1 MLELDILI
9 VGSSMSFSLSPEQ
22 LQPALDFIRAGDA
35 SGLDRWL
42 SSHEGLDQT
51 LVVSAGKGEGW
62 VLSKLVTA
70 VALNPA
76 PAHRTALLEVMDPVM
91 SARRPGWVSS
101 WLSFMPEALTG
112 PRDVVEYFLGK
123 GVRWDSKY
131 PSDGPVWGMIPTHA
145 HERSVDYLTWA
156 HAASGPWPTEEMD
169 AAARRALVAPDAKA
183 LRRLIDLGA
192 DLSRPLVLPNGEA
205 LSLVLYLATQRGFEP
220 FVEVL
225 GVLMEQG
232 LCSPDHPSF
241 GAALENNRGLSC
253 AITDRPVLALLE
265 EFQARHLG
273 HALARSL
280 PLKLVSRR
288 PIRF

>member
-1 MLELDILI
+1 
-9 VGSSMSFSLSPEQ
+9 MSFSVSPDQ
-22 LQPALDFIRAGDA
+22 IQPALDFIRSGDA
-35 SGLDRWL
+35 AGLGRWL
-42 SSHEGLDQT
+42 STQEGLGQA
-51 LVVSAGKGEGW
+51 LVVSHGKGEDW
-62 VLSKLVTA
+62 
-70 VALNPA
+70 AL
-76 PAHRTALLEVMDPVM
+76 ALLLRAAASYPTPSGRQAMLQVLDPVM
-91 SARRPGWVSS
+91 SKRQPGWVSH
-101 WLSFMPEALTG
+101 WLTFVEEALAA
-112 PRDVVEYFLGK
+112 PRDVMEYVLKK
-123 GVRWDSKY
+123 GVCWDSQH

-145 HERSVDYLTWA
+145 HERSADYLTWA
-156 HAASGPWPTEEMD
+156 HAASGPWPAEEMD

-205 LSLVLYLATQRGFEP
+205 LSLVLHLATQRGFEP

-273 HALARSL
+273 HALAQSL